1 MSKFVLKEYNNV
13 LGRIKF
19 FKLIE
24 DKVCY
29 WDDFC
34 REIQK
39 DANLEDQLITVI
51 SRMNDIANLRRL
63 PKEKFRDITPQKQTT
78 REYEIKTKDLR
89 VYFIKD
95 ESGNVVL
102 IGGKKNSQQ
111 EDIKR
116 FRGIKKAYLSSTSK

>member
-13 LGRIKF
+13 TGRIKF

-24 DKVCY
+24 DKICY

-39 DANLEDQLITVI
+39 DSNLTDQLVTVI
-51 SRMNDIANLRRL
+51 ARMNDIANLRML
-63 PKEKFRDITPQKQTT
+63 PKEKFKDITPEKQAV

-95 ESGNVVL
+95 ELGNVVL
-102 IGGKKNSQQ
+102 IGGKKNSQP

-116 FRGIKKAYLSSTSK
+116 FRAIKKAYLNSTSK

>member
-29 WDDFC
+29 WDEFC

-39 DANLEDQLITVI
+39 DANLEYQLITVI
-51 SRMNDIANLRRL
+51 SRMNDIANLRML
-63 PKEKFRDITPQKQTT
+63 PKEKFRDITPGKQTI

-89 VYFIKD
+89 VYLIKD

-102 IGGKKNSQQ
+102 MGGKKNSQP

-116 FRGIKKAYLSSTSK
+116 FRGIKKAYLSSISK

>member
-13 LGRIKF
+13 IGKIKF
-19 FKLIE
+19 FKIIE
-24 DKVCY
+24 DKICY

-51 SRMNDIANLRRL
+51 SRMNDIANLRML
-63 PKEKFRDITPQKQTT
+63 PKEKFRDITPKKQTIK
-78 REYEIKTKDLR
+78 EYEIKTKDLR

-95 ESGNVVL
+95 ELGNLVL
-102 IGGKKNSQQ
+102 IGGKKNSQP

-116 FRGIKKAYLSSTSK
+116 FRAIKKAYLNSTSK

>member
-51 SRMNDIANLRRL
+51 SRMNDIANLRML
-63 PKEKFRDITPQKQTT
+63 PKEKFRDITPEKQTT

-102 IGGKKNSQQ
+102 IGGKKNSQP

-116 FRGIKKAYLSSTSK
+116 FRGIKKAYLNATSK

>member
-29 WDDFC
+29 WDEFC

-39 DANLEDQLITVI
+39 DANLEYQLITVI
-51 SRMNDIANLRRL
+51 SRMNDIANLRML
-63 PKEKFRDITPQKQTT
+63 PKEKFRDITPGKQTI

-89 VYFIKD
+89 VYLIKD

-102 IGGKKNSQQ
+102 MGGKKNSQP

-116 FRGIKKAYLSSTSK
+116 FREIKKAYLSSISK